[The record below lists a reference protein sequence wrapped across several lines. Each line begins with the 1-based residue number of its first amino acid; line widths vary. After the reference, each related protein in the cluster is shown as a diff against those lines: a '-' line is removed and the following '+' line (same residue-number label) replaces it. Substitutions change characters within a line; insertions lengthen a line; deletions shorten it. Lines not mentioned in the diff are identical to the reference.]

1 MSCGRKKL
9 TIRTPG
15 LYHILPKDGGG
26 SDYLVREGKDS
37 VSVEAEG
44 DGSGSISISSGDSD
58 GDSTG
63 DPELEIEQNV
73 PDAEQ

>member
-1 MSCGRKKL
+1 M
-9 TIRTPG
+9 
-15 LYHILPKDGGG
+15 
-26 SDYLVREGKDS
+26 REGKDS

-44 DGSGSISISSGDSD
+44 DGDGSISISSGDSG

-63 DPELEIEQNV
+63 NTGLEIEQNV